1 MDEFGLGNIII
12 NNAISTRQ
20 YRILIH
26 FYEDLLNQLMT
37 EKCSSLEI
45 MLKYS
50 VEYRSIDD
58 FTSLN
63 LRMDSHFY
71 KKVVFYS

>member
-71 KKVVFYS
+71 KKVVFYF